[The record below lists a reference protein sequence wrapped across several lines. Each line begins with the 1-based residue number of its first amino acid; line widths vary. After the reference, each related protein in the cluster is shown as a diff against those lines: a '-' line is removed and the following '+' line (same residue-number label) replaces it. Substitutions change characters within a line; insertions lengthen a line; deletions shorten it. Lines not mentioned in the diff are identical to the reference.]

1 MPKTIAMN
9 TAKQAFLKEEF
20 IPLLRRLQPGQKGKW
35 GKMDAQQMVEHF
47 RQALKV
53 ANGKINAP
61 LHSND
66 MERLQKIRQFL
77 MIDVPFKENTRSPL
91 LGEEPLPHKFS
102 SLQEAIDKLEVELQ
116 DVFSVYENNEGK
128 IILNPVFGEL
138 DYEQQV
144 QLLHKHATHHLV
156 QFGLL

>member
-1 MPKTIAMN
+1 MN
-9 TAKQAFLKEEF
+9 TNKHAFLKEEF
-20 IPLLRRLQPGQKGKW
+20 IPLLQRLQPGQKGKW

-66 MERLQKIRQFL
+66 AEKLEKIRQFL
-77 MIDVPFKENTRSPL
+77 MTEIPFKENTKSPVL
-91 LGEEPLPHKFS
+91 DEKPVPHKFA
-102 SLQEAIDKLEVELQ
+102 SLKEAIEKLEIELQ
-116 DVFSVYENNEGK
+116 DMFSIYEKNEGK
-128 IILNPVFGEL
+128 IILNPIFGEL
-138 DYEQQV
+138 NYEQQI
-144 QLLHKHATHHLV
+144 QLIHKHATHHLV